1 MPDSRD
7 FSTVLVKDD
16 RLMISDTISYGVQ
29 KGAQQI
35 SAAIFE
41 ATSESPSSHVYNV
54 VVPSLETI
62 VDRHVLWQSTVTLRI
77 NATVD
82 QNFQAVNIGVRD
94 SLGPFPLH
102 SLVSSMSCTINN
114 NTVSVNLK
122 ETLGPTIRLLDQR
135 EIEQYSGSTPT
146 AFDTYLNYADM
157 IAGASN
163 NVFRGYD
170 SSSPDGTCMNRG
182 AFALDSVTQ
191 DPGGTV
197 MSVAAAAGPK
207 VCYVK
212 FTVSEPLMISPFLFS
227 KTSNNGGLY
236 GIQNM
241 SFQMNIMSDAKR
253 AWKHMNAPVGEA
265 ARSTITSIEV
275 FKFESSRLTFNFLTP
290 HASDVLPA
298 RCVVPY
304 YEMPRYL
311 STNYNA
317 IPAATAIAVPG
328 RAINPGKSPYQST
341 TISLNQIP
349 DKLIIFAKKRDQS
362 WTDTDSYLTIDK
374 ISMNF
379 NNSSGL
385 LSSFSQY
392 QLWRMSV
399 EAGSNQTWAEFRGYA
414 YKASGVA
421 ETTAGAGA
429 GSFVATTGSIL
440 VLDMAKDIQLVQDF
454 YAPGS
459 IGNFNL
465 QFELSCKNYSDV
477 AITPEICVIAINS
490 GLFACERGTSSV
502 YSALLTKQDV
512 LEASM
517 QQPISRSDVRRM
529 VGGGFLDSL
538 KSAWKWLTHD
548 GRLGKVANTALNVH
562 DIYKGGPSSSSTK
575 ARHVVHALGGA
586 RSGGAM
592 SGGSLSERLR

>member
-1 MPDSRD
+1 MS
-7 FSTVLVKDD
+7 
-16 RLMISDTISYGVQ
+16 
-29 KGAQQI
+29 
-35 SAAIFE
+35 
-41 ATSESPSSHVYNV
+41 
-54 VVPSLETI
+54 
-62 VDRHVLWQSTVTLRI
+62 
-77 NATVD
+77 
-82 QNFQAVNIGVRD
+82 IGVAGGAG
-94 SLGPFPLH
+94 LG
-102 SLVSSMSCTINN
+102 
-114 NTVSVNLK
+114 
-122 ETLGPTIRLLDQR
+122 LL
-135 EIEQYSGSTPT
+135 
-146 AFDTYLNYADM
+146 
-157 IAGASN
+157 
-163 NVFRGYD
+163 
-170 SSSPDGTCMNRG
+170 
-182 AFALDSVTQ
+182 
-191 DPGGTV
+191 
-197 MSVAAAAGPK
+197 K

-241 SFQMNIMSDAKR
+241 SFQMNMMSDAKR
-253 AWKHMNAPVGEA
+253 AWKHVNAPAGA
-265 ARSTITSIEV
+265 AAQSTITSIEV

-317 IPAATAIAVPG
+317 IPAATTIAVPG
-328 RAINPGKSPYQST
+328 TAINPGKSPYQST

-349 DKLIIFAKKRDQS
+349 DKLIIFARKRDQS

-399 EAGSNQTWAEFRGYA
+399 EAGSNQTWSEFRGYA
-414 YKASGVA
+414 YRASTVA
-421 ETTAGAGA
+421 ETTAGSGA

-440 VLDMAKDIQLVQDF
+440 VLDMAKDIQIVQDF

-465 QFELSCKNYSDV
+465 QFEISCKNYASV
-477 AITPEICVIAINS
+477 PITPEICVIAINS

-517 QQPISRSDVRRM
+517 QQPISVCWR
-529 VGGGFLDSL
+529 
-538 KSAWKWLTHD
+538 WLF
-548 GRLGKVANTALNVH
+548 R
-562 DIYKGGPSSSSTK
+562 
-575 ARHVVHALGGA
+575 
-586 RSGGAM
+586 
-592 SGGSLSERLR
+592 

>member
-1 MPDSRD
+1 M
-7 FSTVLVKDD
+7 
-16 RLMISDTISYGVQ
+16 
-29 KGAQQI
+29 
-35 SAAIFE
+35 
-41 ATSESPSSHVYNV
+41 
-54 VVPSLETI
+54 
-62 VDRHVLWQSTVTLRI
+62 
-77 NATVD
+77 
-82 QNFQAVNIGVRD
+82 
-94 SLGPFPLH
+94 
-102 SLVSSMSCTINN
+102 
-114 NTVSVNLK
+114 K

-197 MSVAAAAGPK
+197 MSVAAGPGAAK

-241 SFQMNIMSDAKR
+241 SFQMNMMSDAKR
-253 AWKHMNAPVGEA
+253 VWRHYDGA
-265 ARSTITSIEV
+265 ANQSVINNIEV
-275 FKFESSRLTFNFLTP
+275 VEFKSSRLTFNFLTP
-290 HASDVLPA
+290 HASSVLPS

-311 STNYNA
+311 STNYTP
-317 IPAATAIAVPG
+317 IPAATAAAFRG
-328 RAINPGKSPYQST
+328 AAINPGKQPYQST

-465 QFELSCKNYSDV
+465 QFEISCKNYSDA